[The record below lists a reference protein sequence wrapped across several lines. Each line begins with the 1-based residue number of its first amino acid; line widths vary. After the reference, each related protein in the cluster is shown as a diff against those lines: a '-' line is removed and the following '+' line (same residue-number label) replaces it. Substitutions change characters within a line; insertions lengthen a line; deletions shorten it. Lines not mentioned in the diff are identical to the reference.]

1 MIQDL
6 RLSKSCA
13 EVFIWCSLHLI
24 ALVSA
29 FLCLMSPAPRASLP
43 HDAVSIVLYYLVTS
57 SVCMVSVENSNLTE
71 RPDAIVKGNCSF
83 CGCHLSLSVQR
94 VVVPRT
100 CCRKQTGVMGMIHW
114 IWPIFGVGH
123 FPKKLSD

>member
-6 RLSKSCA
+6 RLSKSWV
-13 EVFIWCSLHLI
+13 EVFIGCSLHLV

-29 FLCLMSPAPRASLP
+29 FLCLMSPTPHTSLP
-43 HDAVSIVLYYLVTS
+43 QDAVSIVLYYLVTS
-57 SVCMVSVENSNLTE
+57 SVCVVSVENSNLTE
-71 RPDAIVKGNCSF
+71 GPDAIVKENCSS

-100 CCRKQTGVMGMIHW
+100 SCRKQTRVMGMSHW
-114 IWPIFGVGH
+114 I
-123 FPKKLSD
+123 